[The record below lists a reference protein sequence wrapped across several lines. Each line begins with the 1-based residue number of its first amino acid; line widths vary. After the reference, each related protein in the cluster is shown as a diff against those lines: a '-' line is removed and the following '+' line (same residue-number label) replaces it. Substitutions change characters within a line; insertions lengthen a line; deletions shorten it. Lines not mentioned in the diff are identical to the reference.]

1 MVLYEGPFHINFPNF
16 KDGNIADLVQIE
28 LFKESPPVFS
38 QELAD
43 QFFGVEK
50 EKEEEM
56 KAETGLSGGKE
67 EEKKKIAEDKIE
79 CPACTFLNEL
89 TRDRC
94 DVCESPL
101 FL

>member
-1 MVLYEGPFHINFPNF
+1 
-16 KDGNIADLVQIE
+16 
-28 LFKESPPVFS
+28 
-38 QELAD
+38 
-43 QFFGVEK
+43 
-50 EKEEEM
+50 M